1 MRVVQLVFMAVNHV
15 QVVIPLL
22 RLETLGPGAWHR
34 LKEPGLR
41 AAAGPDQPRI
51 LLDAELT
58 FSRLRGCAALVQPV
72 SIKLEGSDK
81 QEFDFATFRRNARR
95 LKAVKEQVSELNMRI
110 R

>member
-1 MRVVQLVFMAVNHV
+1 MRGVQLVCVAVNQV

-22 RLETLGPGAWHR
+22 RLDTLGSGAWHR

-58 FSRLRGCAALVQPV
+58 FSRLRGCTGLVQPV
-72 SIKLEGSDK
+72 ANRFEGSDK

-95 LKAVKEQVSELNMRI
+95 LKAVKEQVSKLNMRI